1 MAFQLCSC
9 WTFLCIVIFL
19 LRNISA
25 DPSSRYTLN
34 HTKVRFSEAIKR
46 CSSGVLTTIATQQ
59 EVDDIMN
66 LILKSVLLE
75 KEFTFWVGLKIENK
89 CVDLSKPL
97 RGFWWLENNSEES
110 EVSRWVEE
118 PERSCTTSRCAALK
132 GRVDGSN
139 VTWGLIPLPCDKQ
152 KNSFICKM
160 KDQQNT
166 IKSGPEPTTP
176 EHIPTEPL
184 QPATPETMP
193 APSDPGPNV
202 TTSGPR
208 LVNGSPSSSS
218 LVSDS
223 CQSPSIPEA
232 RWLTLIT
239 NDGRRIQVECWSSIR
254 FELVCSG
261 EPTVWR
267 LVNGSLANFT
277 AIGIACANA
286 TQKEHHSGLQSSILI
301 PVLIAVVVLV
311 VLLVVIAVT
320 VKCCLKRR
328 SKKRAIKK
336 AEKMELKSKTR
347 KDSFSLA

>member
-1 MAFQLCSC
+1 MAFQLRSC

-59 EVDDIMN
+59 EVDDILN
-66 LILKSVLLE
+66 LISKSVLLE
-75 KEFTFWVGLKIENK
+75 KEFTFWVGLRIKSK

-118 PERSCTTSRCAALK
+118 PELSCTTSRCAALK

-152 KNSFICKM
+152 NNSFIY
-160 KDQQNT
+160 
-166 IKSGPEPTTP
+166 
-176 EHIPTEPL
+176 PL
-184 QPATPETMP
+184 QHATPETTP
-193 APSDPGPNV
+193 APSDPGPKV

-208 LVNGSPSSSS
+208 LVNGSLSSSS
-218 LVSDS
+218 LVSDL

-232 RWLTLIT
+232 RWITLVP
-239 NDGRRIQVECWSSIR
+239 NDGKRIKVECWSSIR

-267 LVNGSLANFT
+267 LVNGSQANFT
-277 AIGIACANA
+277 AIGIVCANA
-286 TQKEHHSGLQSSILI
+286 NQKEHHSGLHSSILI
-301 PVLIAVVVLV
+301 PVLIAVGVLV